1 MQAKR
6 GQSEWARRM
15 ESESQA
21 MQRQRRVGR
30 VTGLMPRAGNFRNIC
45 AAASD
50 VICIR
55 PRPVA
60 RPRPCPCYATSVTL
74 GPGTCCAPPPP
85 STDMRLLAF
94 ACFSISFPPLLLPTV
109 FFPLFSSCFVSLPG
123 VSFCAIYLHVA
134 RHV

>member
-1 MQAKR
+1 MIKYAWESA
-6 GQSEWARRM
+6 GDAWAERVAEADG

-21 MQRQRRVGR
+21 MQRQRVGR

-60 RPRPCPCYATSVTL
+60 RPRPSPCYATSVTL
-74 GPGTCCAPPPP
+74 FPCTC
-85 STDMRLLAF
+85 F
-94 ACFSISFPPLLLPTV
+94 ASPPL
-109 FFPLFSSCFVSLPG
+109 
-123 VSFCAIYLHVA
+123 
-134 RHV
+134 

>member
-6 GQSEWARRM
+6 GQSEWERRM

-21 MQRQRRVGR
+21 MQRQRVGR

-74 GPGTCCAPPPP
+74 GPGT
-85 STDMRLLAF
+85 
-94 ACFSISFPPLLLPTV
+94 
-109 FFPLFSSCFVSLPG
+109 
-123 VSFCAIYLHVA
+123 
-134 RHV
+134 